1 VAADVAWA
9 VAKVVESNL
18 ASCLFEGGVD
28 VLGGD
33 CAPVG
38 VEGVVK
44 TEEVCVGGAVV
55 AEDVVYPACEGVN
68 GTIHGAS
75 AFLVDALTFDS
86 IFLVGHSDGCFG
98 SSQESSQR

>member
-9 VAKVVESNL
+9 VAEVVESNL

-38 VEGVVK
+38 VERVVK
-44 TEEVCVGGAVV
+44 TEEVCVGSAVV
-55 AEDVVYPACEGVN
+55 AEDVVYPAGKGVN
-68 GTIHGAS
+68 GTICGAG
-75 AFLVDALTFDS
+75 AFLVDALTFDF
-86 IFLVGHSDGCFG
+86 IFLVGHLDGCFG
-98 SSQESSQR
+98 NRQESSQR